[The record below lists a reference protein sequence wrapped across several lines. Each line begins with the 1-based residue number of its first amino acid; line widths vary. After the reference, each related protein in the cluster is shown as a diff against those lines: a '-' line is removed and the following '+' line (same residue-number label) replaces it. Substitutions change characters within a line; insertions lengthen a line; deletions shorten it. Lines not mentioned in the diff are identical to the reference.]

1 MRYPLVKSFPQHPR
15 RQTSGKFFQCG
26 TTATFLPFIEPRM
39 CPVKQALDLGL
50 GELAWVFY
58 LSSTGSGFLV
68 FTSVT
73 PIFFRVVVVFTFPSS
88 VLYYCN

>member
-1 MRYPLVKSFPQHPR
+1 
-15 RQTSGKFFQCG
+15 
-26 TTATFLPFIEPRM
+26 M

-88 VLYYCN
+88 VLYYRN